1 MHDQSIFTIM
11 FENPFWIGLYEQF
24 NQQTY
29 RVSKIVFGPSEPTNT
44 DIIDLFVNH
53 FDQFTFSSQIAGST
67 KPKKKLGFKRMQR
80 EAKKQ
85 MTHKPCGTKAQIALK
100 IHFEETKQQKK
111 SKKSLHKKN
120 LKATAFALKQIKKK
134 QNHHH

>member
-1 MHDQSIFTIM
+1 MHEQSIFTIM
-11 FENPFWIGLYEQF
+11 FENPFWVGLYEQY

-44 DIIDLFVNH
+44 DIINLFLDH
-53 FDQFTFSSQIAGST
+53 FNQFTFSPQIDGSSR
-67 KPKKKLGFKRMQR
+67 PKKKLRFKRMQR

-85 MTHKPCGTKAQIALK
+85 MAHQPIGTKAQIALK
-100 IHFEETKQQKK
+100 VQFEETKQQKK
-111 SKKSLHKKN
+111 SKKRLHKKDV
-120 LKATAFALKQIKKK
+120 KATAFALKQIKKK